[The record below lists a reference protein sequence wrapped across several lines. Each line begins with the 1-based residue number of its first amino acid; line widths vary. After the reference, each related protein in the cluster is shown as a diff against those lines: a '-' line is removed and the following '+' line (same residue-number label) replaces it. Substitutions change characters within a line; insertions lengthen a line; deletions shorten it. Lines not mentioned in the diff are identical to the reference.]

1 MEKNH
6 MFRLFT
12 GIGLPLRLRQQLH
25 VLQEGIAGVGAGTR
39 LTRPEDFHITL
50 SFIGNVEAATA
61 EDIDEAL
68 SGIRARRFSLTL
80 QGTGYSSGA
89 NGSHHLQA
97 GVERSEALR
106 RLKEKIDRDFEKHQ
120 LPFKK
125 RSKYTPHVTIARI
138 KDIHWHE
145 FKERKRYTKEQQKI
159 LHDIINKYEHQEF
172 GSFTVD
178 HFSLI
183 ASAPTEHGHV
193 YSELAQFPLA

>member
-1 MEKNH
+1 M
-6 MFRLFT
+6 RLFLAIDIPDEIYKTRLLNELIADIGRIPSKIHAPEKMHITLAFLDEVDEASTPHLVEILKKVT
-12 GIGLPLRLRQQLH
+12 GPKFNLKL
-25 VLQEGIAGVGAGTR
+25 AGVGVFDSIKQPHVIFIGTSNPPELTR
-39 LTRPEDFHITL
+39 LAETTR
-50 SFIGNVEAATA
+50 G
-61 EDIDEAL
+61 AL
-68 SGIRARRFSLTL
+68 EGDAFFFDP
-80 QGTGYSSGA
+80 
-89 NGSHHLQA
+89 
-97 GVERSEALR
+97 
-106 RLKEKIDRDFEKHQ
+106 K
-120 LPFKK
+120 PF
-125 RSKYTPHVTIARI
+125 RPHVTIARI